1 MNKCN
6 LKPAFDTLWLI
17 IVAVSAAILTACGGG
32 GGGSSDTPPTTPPTT
47 TTYTSAKTCH
57 NGQRPTSTVSQAAA
71 DALVPNSCPA
81 VPTTGV
87 TVSVVGGVLV
97 VNGLPSGV
105 TIASSSL
112 TATNGSSVVVY
123 SNGALVSGSLIS
135 GTYTYSGATVTFTN
149 APAVTLAGT
158 FLSPVTPVVFNW
170 PTDIKNLVE
179 VGIVNGTV
187 TPSLAITEWTTMSPY
202 TEQINNSDDWKTNLK
217 NGNVKILKSGEMAP
231 DINGV
236 QRNIWRAVFY
246 NPWAKSWCITPVHAD
261 NGTAYNGDTRTS
273 VSCGSGSM
281 GFIVG
286 VSDTTANKNGVIYKG
301 LSGNCWLNTVTRGDE
316 WATCPI

>member
-81 VPTTGV
+81 IPTTGV

-123 SNGALVSGSLIS
+123 TNGALVSGTLMS
-135 GTYTYSGATVTFTN
+135 GTYTYSGAAVTFTN

-158 FLSPVTPVVFNW
+158 FLSPVPPPVVFNW

-202 TEQINNSDDWKTNLK
+202 TQQINNSDDWKTNLK

-246 NPWAKSWCITPVHAD
+246 NSFTKGWCMTPVHAD

-273 VSCGSGSM
+273 VACYSVS
-281 GFIVG
+281 IDKIIG
-286 VSDTTANKNGVIYKG
+286 VSDSVANRNGVINKKDN
-301 LSGNCWLNTVTRGDE
+301 LCALNTVTRGDE
-316 WATCPI
+316 VIPCPI